1 MKIRLTGTDAE
12 CAAALTAL
20 RGSTLIRMTSVDGP
34 YLNRRDTRLRLYIDA
49 KTTTTGPQDGDR

>member
-1 MKIRLTGTDAE
+1 MKIRLMGTDAE

-20 RGSTLIRMTSVDGP
+20 RFSRLVRVTGVDGP

-49 KTTTTGPQDGDR
+49 EVTTAETEAGAR